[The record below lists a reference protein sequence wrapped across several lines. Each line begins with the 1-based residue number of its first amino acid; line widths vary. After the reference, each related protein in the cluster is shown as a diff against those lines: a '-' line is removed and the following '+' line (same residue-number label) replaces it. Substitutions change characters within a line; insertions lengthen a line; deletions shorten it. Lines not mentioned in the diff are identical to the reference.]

1 MQAEFRSLRAFDFVN
16 ATVHLWIFKKSSAAT
31 KYKASYVQI
40 DDALKSQFIDV
51 ATNEMIRLTEAS
63 AYSYISQPNE
73 NSCLVTPSQD
83 TDFALLKTQVDRPE
97 PEHSIDGINDLKGA
111 EGYVVKFTSNN
122 ETVYAVKRST
132 SSWKTSY
139 PKKYI
144 NIIFANGELSAV
156 ENKSFSIERNFDFL
170 SKDALIFISNKRGF
184 ESALTHKAP
193 YTQAFVSLQRT
204 PNFSSLFTNMQP
216 LIDHI
221 GSNSIQLRRMAI
233 IEQKGFYSRPN
244 FITTLINVNNSRNW
258 GLNFDQNTNQIIPC
272 AQTVKVIMQVLLDHR
287 LISEITSTTYD
298 VPDTVEV

>member
-1 MQAEFRSLRAFDFVN
+1 MQAEFLSLRAFNFVN
-16 ATVHLWIFKKSSAAT
+16 ATVHLWIFKKSLSAT

-40 DDALKSQFIDV
+40 DEALKSQLIDV
-51 ATNEMIRLTEAS
+51 ARNEMIRLTEAS

-83 TDFALLKTQVDRPE
+83 TDFSLLKAQVDRPE
-97 PEHSIDGINDLKGA
+97 PEHLISGINDLKGA

-193 YTQAFVSLQRT
+193 YTQAFASLQRT

-216 LIDHI
+216 LIEHI

-244 FITTLINVNNSRNW
+244 FITTLMNVNNSRNW
-258 GLNFDQNTNQIIPC
+258 GLNFDPNTNQIIPC
-272 AQTVKVIMQVLLDHR
+272 EQTVKVIMQVLLDHR